1 MTLDTEL
8 IYLERY
14 LEEELIETLA
24 VYFLDCDENI
34 NETSNVLFLHNNT
47 IKYRLKRAQERL
59 KVSFSHTASRYL
71 LIKNLIYFRKYPKK
85 RL

>member
-1 MTLDTEL
+1 MTRDTVS

-14 LEEELIETLA
+14 LEKELIETLA

-34 NETSNVLFLHNNT
+34 SAASEVLFLHNNT

-59 KVSFSHTASRYL
+59 KLSFSHTASCYL
-71 LIKNLIYFRKYPKK
+71 LIKNLIYYRKYTQKH
-85 RL
+85 